1 MSARHSPR
9 SMRAARA
16 RFTSSSPS
24 SMATQVFFRKVYSRE
39 NKILHHSRVKLVAI
53 RHNARS
59 RVQNYLDIIVTVPS
73 RPSSTRDP
81 TTHVIIAVDTV
92 VLRRP
97 RAPST
102 RAPRRSKPM
111 HEMTHARAWRAVVVA
126 RATFDDRARGRT
138 TRRNSSR
145 SRSRGTKTCTYEK
158 IRCDIKVITRV

>member
-1 MSARHSPR
+1 
-9 SMRAARA
+9 MRAAHA

-24 SMATQVFFRKVYSRE
+24 SMATQAFFRKVYSRE

-53 RHNARS
+53 RHSARS
-59 RVQNYLDIIVTVPS
+59 RVQNYLDVIVTVSS

-81 TTHVIIAVDTV
+81 ATHIIIAVDTV

-111 HEMTHARAWRAVVVA
+111 HEMTHARAWRTVVVVA

>member
-1 MSARHSPR
+1 MHQRFDARTQNRDIENSR
-9 SMRAARA
+9 SI
-16 RFTSSSPS
+16 
-24 SMATQVFFRKVYSRE
+24 ATFIQIKP
-39 NKILHHSRVKLVAI
+39 L
-53 RHNARS
+53 HNARS

-111 HEMTHARAWRAVVVA
+111 HEMTHARAWRAIVVVA

-138 TRRNSSR
+138 TRRDSSR
-145 SRSRGTKTCTYEK
+145 TQSRGTKTCTYEK